1 MLAELSP
8 NALVTLKAM
17 YLRKNEPSLPN
28 PFTPSGFCA
37 FMSKNGM
44 IYKCN
49 DYLNVEAALSK

>member
-44 IYKCN
+44 I
-49 DYLNVEAALSK
+49 